1 MNHCMVLALLMP
13 NLRKGGNLY
22 AAVTSELV
30 PIDHRGFGTSVNFDY
45 SVFFLVE
52 ILMQW
57 VQLKKIIHK
66 ADMRHAVFLHR
77 TQFLRTQN
85 LSKRA

>member
-45 SVFFLVE
+45 SVFFSCGNFNAMGA
-52 ILMQW
+52 I
-57 VQLKKIIHK
+57 KKNN
-66 ADMRHAVFLHR
+66 
-77 TQFLRTQN
+77 T
-85 LSKRA
+85 